1 MGTVDYET
9 LWDVSGLDEDMNNIH
24 VVPDAVR
31 LYGSE
36 SAAMAAGVAAA
47 GAVDQA
53 ATVAFAAP
61 VFGLIG
67 QEFLAAFAYAQ
78 ANHLSSVA
86 ELAAVH
92 AGTALTAHQAAASY
106 ELADAGNATNI
117 GAVFPGS

>member
-1 MGTVDYET
+1 
-9 LWDVSGLDEDMNNIH
+9 MNHIE

-31 LYGSE
+31 AYGSA
-36 SAAMAAGVAAA
+36 SAAMAAGVASA

-53 ATVAFAAP
+53 ATIATVVP

-67 QEFLAAFAYAQ
+67 QEFLASFAFAQ

-92 AGTALTAHQAAASY
+92 AGTALTAHQAASTYEVTDGASG
-106 ELADAGNATNI
+106 AAI
-117 GAVFPGS
+117 GSVSSQS

>member
-1 MGTVDYET
+1 
-9 LWDVSGLDEDMNNIH
+9 MNHVH

-31 LYGSE
+31 VYGSE
-36 SAAMAAGVAAA
+36 SAAMAAGIAATA
-47 GAVDQA
+47 AVDQA
-53 ATVAFAAP
+53 ATVAFAVPA
-61 VFGLIG
+61 FGLIG

-106 ELADAGNATNI
+106 ELTDGGNAVNI
-117 GAVFPGS
+117 GAVNPRS

>member
-1 MGTVDYET
+1 MSNV
-9 LWDVSGLDEDMNNIH
+9 H

-36 SAAMAAGVAAA
+36 SAAMAAGIASTA
-47 GAVDQA
+47 AVDQA
-53 ATVAFAAP
+53 ATVAVAVPA
-61 VFGLIG
+61 FGLIG

-92 AGTALTAHQAAASY
+92 AGTALTAYQAAASY
-106 ELADAGNATNI
+106 EITDAGNGANI
-117 GAVFPGS
+117 GAVNPRS

>member
-1 MGTVDYET
+1 MSSV
-9 LWDVSGLDEDMNNIH
+9 H
-24 VVPDAVR
+24 VVPDVVR

-36 SAAMAAGVAAA
+36 SAAVAAGVAAA
-47 GAVDQA
+47 ATVDQT

-67 QEFLAAFAYAQ
+67 QEFLAAFACAQ

-106 ELADAGNATNI
+106 EITDAGNATSI
-117 GAVFPGS
+117 GVVFPGS

>member
-1 MGTVDYET
+1 
-9 LWDVSGLDEDMNNIH
+9 MNYIQ

-31 LYGSE
+31 QYGSD
-36 SAAMAAGVAAA
+36 SAAMAAAVASTA
-47 GAVDQA
+47 AVDQA

-67 QEFLAAFAYAQ
+67 QEFLVAFAYAQ

-106 ELADAGNATNI
+106 EGADAGSAMDI
-117 GAVFPGS
+117 GSVYHRS

>member
-1 MGTVDYET
+1 M
-9 LWDVSGLDEDMNNIH
+9 WDVSGLDKVMSNNIH

-36 SAAMAAGVAAA
+36 SAAMAAGVASA
-47 GAVDQA
+47 GAVDQT

-106 ELADAGNATNI
+106 EITDAGNAMNI
-117 GAVFPGS
+117 GTVFPGS